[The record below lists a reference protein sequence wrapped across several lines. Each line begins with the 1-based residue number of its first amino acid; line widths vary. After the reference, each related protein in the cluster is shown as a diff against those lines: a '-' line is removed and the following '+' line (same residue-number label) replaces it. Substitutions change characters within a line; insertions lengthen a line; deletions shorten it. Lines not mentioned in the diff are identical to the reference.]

1 MNKLFI
7 TLSIMMGVVV
17 LSSNYLVQF
26 PINYFGLNEIL
37 TYGAFSYPIA
47 FLITDL
53 ANRSY
58 GKLLARQIVYLGFLI
73 GIIFTLLF
81 STDFADLISVRI
93 AIGSGVAFITAQLLD
108 IQIFDRLRKKEWF
121 VAPLTSSLIGST
133 VDTFLFF
140 SISFYATGVPWVT
153 LSLGDLAVKVLV
165 ALIMLIPF
173 RMLLKII
180 KPIKVSNIFDE
191 NKNDPILKTKLFNQD
206 LDNPIGIA
214 AGFDKNAEV
223 YNPLFKLGFGFV
235 EVGTVTP
242 LKQYGNEKPR
252 VFRLVEDQALINRL
266 GFNNHGSDTI
276 LNRIKSNKKL
286 GVLGVN
292 VGPNKDSNDRLN
304 DYLIGLEKFS
314 EVADYITI
322 NISSPNTENLRNFHD
337 ENKLKD
343 LLTSISEKKKQLKT
357 EIPVA
362 VKISP
367 DINENQIDLIS
378 EILLENEIS
387 AIIISN
393 TSEACRETLQNIQRH
408 QKGGLSGKPIEKKS
422 NLLISKFYN
431 LIKGKIKIIGVG
443 GVDSG
448 KAAYDKFLLGADYV
462 QLYTGMVFQGPNI
475 AGMIKKDLKELLIR
489 DGVKNFTEIVG
500 NKTVS

>member
-1 MNKLFI
+1 MY
-7 TLSIMMGVVV
+7 
-17 LSSNYLVQF
+17 SN
-26 PINYFGLNEIL
+26 
-37 TYGAFSYPIA
+37 
-47 FLITDL
+47 
-53 ANRSY
+53 
-58 GKLLARQIVYLGFLI
+58 
-73 GIIFTLLF
+73 
-81 STDFADLISVRI
+81 
-93 AIGSGVAFITAQLLD
+93 
-108 IQIFDRLRKKEWF
+108 LR
-121 VAPLTSSLIGST
+121 SLIFKI
-133 VDTFLFF
+133 DPERAHFLA
-140 SISFYATGVPWVT
+140 IQ
-153 LSLGDLAVKVLV
+153 SLKLNL
-165 ALIMLIPF
+165 
-173 RMLLKII
+173 
-180 KPIKVSNIFDE
+180 VSNIFDE
-191 NKNDPILKTKLFNQD
+191 NKNDPILKTKLFNQN

-266 GFNNHGSDTI
+266 GFNNHGSDAI

-292 VGPNKDSNDRLN
+292 VGPNKNSNDRLN

-337 ENKLKD
+337 ENKLKE
-343 LLTSISEKKKQLKT
+343 LLKSISEKKKQLKT

-393 TSEACRETLQNIQRH
+393 TSEASRETLQNIQRH

-431 LIKGKIKIIGVG
+431 
-443 GVDSG
+443 
-448 KAAYDKFLLGADYV
+448 F
-462 QLYTGMVFQGPNI
+462 N
-475 AGMIKKDLKELLIR
+475 
-489 DGVKNFTEIVG
+489 
-500 NKTVS
+500 